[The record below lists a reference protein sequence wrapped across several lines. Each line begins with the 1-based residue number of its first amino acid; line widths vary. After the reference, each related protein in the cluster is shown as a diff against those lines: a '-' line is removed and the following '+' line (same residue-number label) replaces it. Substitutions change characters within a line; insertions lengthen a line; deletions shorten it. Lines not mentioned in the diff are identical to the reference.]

1 MATTI
6 QICAVLG
13 VVISL
18 YALYVEAQHE
28 ANEFYVALCDINS
41 WIACSKV
48 FASEYGRVVGK
59 YVVGMDSPLN
69 QPNAFYGTA
78 YAPSFS

>member
-1 MATTI
+1 M

-48 FASEYGRVVGK
+48 
-59 YVVGMDSPLN
+59 
-69 QPNAFYGTA
+69 GTERRMC
-78 YAPSFS
+78 

>member
-1 MATTI
+1 M
-6 QICAVLG
+6 
-13 VVISL
+13 
-18 YALYVEAQHE
+18 
-28 ANEFYVALCDINS
+28 
-41 WIACSKV
+41 